1 MIERAPEATGGMGAQ
16 LEEAIRGQAES
27 VERCCIGHGDREP
40 ELMRHAIDIPEAVP
54 TIFGPS
60 QIEVFEMCQRDDGVG
75 LAVDMLGGR

>member
-1 MIERAPEATGGMGAQ
+1 
-16 LEEAIRGQAES
+16 
-27 VERCCIGHGDREP
+27 
-40 ELMRHAIDIPEAVP
+40 MRHAIDIPEAVP